1 MSTTD
6 LARRSAV
13 VGVSVAPR
21 SVAREDGGCGAY
33 LPDLPGVVALG
44 TTREEVSDRI
54 REAVAVYAEEM
65 ADLGR
70 PLPEPVAPTGT
81 IRAA

>member
-1 MSTTD
+1 
-6 LARRSAV
+6 
-13 VGVSVAPR
+13 
-21 SVAREDGGCGAY
+21 
-33 LPDLPGVVALG
+33 VALG

-70 PLPEPVAPTGT
+70 PLPEPVAATGT